1 MNSKI
6 VIGVGIAG
14 HPISAAGN
22 TWAFLQWA
30 LGFKELGWDVFLVE
44 EISASKCL
52 DEKWDAVPFDQSTNK
67 KHWERV
73 IRDYGFEDH
82 SCLLVD
88 GESKE
93 KAKLLAFAQGADL
106 FLNISGHFK
115 NLEVLHLCRHRIYL
129 DLDPAFTQ
137 IWSEV
142 YSEDMNF
149 APHDLFFTVGPL
161 LESGKARSPLAGK
174 KWLGTL
180 PLVHL
185 KSWPLIENLGNRFT
199 TMTHWYGYPPVEYLG
214 EWYGNK
220 SEEFEKIVSLPSKIV
235 AKLEIASDLGEE
247 TEEKRKFVAAG
258 WSMSRAAAANV
269 DLLTYQRYI
278 QASRGEF
285 SVAKNGYV
293 RSHCG
298 WFSDRSV
305 CYLASGRP
313 VVLQETGWS
322 EFIPTGKG
330 AFAFRSEEEARESLN
345 QVESDFETHSKAA
358 RNLAEEYFDSSK
370 VIQEMLR
377 KIEKS
382 L

>member
-1 MNSKI
+1 MKRKI

-14 HPISAAGN
+14 HPLSAAGN

-30 LGFKELGWDVFLVE
+30 LGFKDLGWNVFLVE
-44 EISASKCL
+44 EISSKKAI
-52 DEKWDAVPFDQSTNK
+52 DDQWKSVPFDQSANK
-67 KHWERV
+67 KHWESV
-73 IRDYGFEDH
+73 IRDFGFENT

-88 GESKE
+88 GESRDKS
-93 KAKLLAFAQGADL
+93 KLMDFAPDADL

-115 NLEVLHLCRHRIYL
+115 NLEVMNRCRHRIYL

-142 YSEDMNF
+142 YAEEMNF
-149 APHDLFFTVGPL
+149 TPHDLFFTVGPL
-161 LESGKARSPLAGK
+161 LESGKARSPLAGR

-185 KSWPLIENLGNRFT
+185 KSWPESHELGNRFT
-199 TMTHWYGYPPVEYLG
+199 TMTHWYGYPPVEYQG

-220 SEEFEKIVSLPSKIV
+220 SEEFEKIIDLPTKTR
-235 AKLEIASDLGEE
+235 ARLEIASDLGAE
-247 TEEKRKFVAAG
+247 TDWKGKFENAG
-258 WSMSRAAAANV
+258 WTMSLASEANIHWE
-269 DLLTYQRYI
+269 TYRKYI
-278 QASRGEF
+278 QSSRGEF

-293 RSHCG
+293 RSRCG

-322 EFIPTGKG
+322 ELIPQGEG
-330 AFAFRSEEEARESLN
+330 ALSFQTLQEAQVKLD
-345 QVESDFETHSKAA
+345 QVESDFKTHSNAA
-358 RNLAEEYFDSSK
+358 RRIAEEYFDSAK